1 MRLQRPPKQKR
12 GYILVKL
19 LDEEIQKTKS
29 GIYMP
34 TEITENSFFRKAEVV
49 TAGENSKDYEMQTK
63 EGDIILVKKSL
74 AQMSDLTLTVDDIP
88 HYIIREEQGFY
99 GWPQDEQ

>member
-1 MRLQRPPKQKR
+1 
-12 GYILVKL
+12 
-19 LDEEIQKTKS
+19 
-29 GIYMP
+29 
-34 TEITENSFFRKAEVV
+34 
-49 TAGENSKDYEMQTK
+49 MQTK